1 MPRQTF
7 SASFCPSLLS
17 TVVLLPGPLLSST
30 VVSSLCSCRAPTSPL
45 LLLPL
50 PPFSSFFR
58 LVISSNL
65 APPDGGHPRKWPP
78 KISKTDRTQ
87 RSLFSSFL
95 APPRGRPHIASF
107 DLIYESQPMYRCTSL
122 FDCSFFLS
130 LFLSFSFSPH
140 SFSGLQLLRVVAAR
154 KERSDR

>member
-65 APPDGGHPRKWPP
+65 SPQTAAIRESGRRKFPRRIAPSD
-78 KISKTDRTQ
+78 
-87 RSLFSSFL
+87 LFSSFL

-130 LFLSFSFSPH
+130 LFLSFAFSLH

>member
-50 PPFSSFFR
+50 SPFSSFFR

-65 APPDGGHPRKWPP
+65 APQTAAIRESGRRKFPRRIAP
-78 KISKTDRTQ
+78 SD
-87 RSLFSSFL
+87 LFSSFL
-95 APPRGRPHIASF
+95 APPRGRPHVASF
-107 DLIYESQPMYRCTSL
+107 DLIYESQPMYRCIHRYSIAL
-122 FDCSFFLS
+122 FSS
-130 LFLSFSFSPH
+130 SSFSLH

>member
-95 APPRGRPHIASF
+95 APPRGRPHIVSF
-107 DLIYESQPMYRCTSL
+107 DLIYESQPMYRCIHRYSIAL
-122 FDCSFFLS
+122 FSSPSFSLS
-130 LFLSFSFSPH
+130 LSLCIASPDCNY
-140 SFSGLQLLRVVAAR
+140 SVW
-154 KERSDR
+154 

>member
-65 APPDGGHPRKWPP
+65 SPRRRPSAKVAAENFQDGSHPA
-78 KISKTDRTQ
+78 ISSLLFLHPLEEGLTSRRLISFTN
-87 RSLFSSFL
+87 RSQCIDAHRYSIALFSSPSFSL
-95 APPRGRPHIASF
+95 SLSLCIAS
-107 DLIYESQPMYRCTSL
+107 P
-122 FDCSFFLS
+122 DCNYS
-130 LFLSFSFSPH
+130 
-140 SFSGLQLLRVVAAR
+140 VW
-154 KERSDR
+154 

>member
-45 LLLPL
+45 LLLLPL

-65 APPDGGHPRKWPP
+65 SPRRRPSAKVAAENFQDGSHPA
-78 KISKTDRTQ
+78 ISSLLFLQPLEEGLTSRRLISFTN
-87 RSLFSSFL
+87 RSQCIDVHRYSIALFSS
-95 APPRGRPHIASF
+95 P
-107 DLIYESQPMYRCTSL
+107 
-122 FDCSFFLS
+122 
-130 LFLSFSFSPH
+130 SFSLH

>member
-17 TVVLLPGPLLSST
+17 IVVLLPGPLLSST

-45 LLLPL
+45 LLLLPL

-65 APPDGGHPRKWPP
+65 APQTTAIRESGRRKFPRRIAPSDLSSLLFLHPLEEGLTSRRL
-78 KISKTDRTQ
+78 ISFTN
-87 RSLFSSFL
+87 RSQCIDAHRYSIALFSSPSFSL
-95 APPRGRPHIASF
+95 SLSLCIAS
-107 DLIYESQPMYRCTSL
+107 P
-122 FDCSFFLS
+122 DCNYS
-130 LFLSFSFSPH
+130 
-140 SFSGLQLLRVVAAR
+140 VW
-154 KERSDR
+154 

>member
-30 VVSSLCSCRAPTSPL
+30 VVSSLCSCRAPTSL

-65 APPDGGHPRKWPP
+65 APQTAAIRESGRRKFPRRIAP
-78 KISKTDRTQ
+78 SD
-87 RSLFSSFL
+87 LFSSFL

-107 DLIYESQPMYRCTSL
+107 DLIYESQPMYRCIHRYSIAL
-122 FDCSFFLS
+122 FSSPSFSLS
-130 LFLSFSFSPH
+130 LSLCIASPDCNY
-140 SFSGLQLLRVVAAR
+140 SVW
-154 KERSDR
+154 

>member
-65 APPDGGHPRKWPP
+65 APQTAAIRESGRRKFPRRIAP
-78 KISKTDRTQ
+78 SD
-87 RSLFSSFL
+87 LFSSFL

-107 DLIYESQPMYRCTSL
+107 DLIYESQPMYRCIHRYSIAL
-122 FDCSFFLS
+122 FSSPSFSLS
-130 LFLSFSFSPH
+130 LSLCIASPDCNY
-140 SFSGLQLLRVVAAR
+140 SVW
-154 KERSDR
+154 